1 MRKKM
6 KKLAAFTI
14 IGAALALSACA
25 NKQAVDYG
33 YEKQAPYASDRTVG
47 TSQPAPAAKGDTVFK
62 AKQNK

>member
-1 MRKKM
+1 M
-6 KKLAAFTI
+6 KKIVAITV

-47 TSQPAPAAKGDTVFK
+47 TSQAAPATSGTTVFK
-62 AKQNK
+62 SKQNK

>member
-1 MRKKM
+1 M
-6 KKLAAFTI
+6 KKLVAITV

-47 TSQPAPAAKGDTVFK
+47 SQQATTTSGAAVFK
-62 AKQNK
+62 SKQNK

>member
-1 MRKKM
+1 M
-6 KKLAAFTI
+6 KKFAVLTVV
-14 IGAALALSACA
+14 GAALALSACA

-47 TSQPAPAAKGDTVFK
+47 STTHTPATSGNAVFK

>member
-1 MRKKM
+1 M
-6 KKLAAFTI
+6 KKLAAISI

-33 YEKQAPYASDRTVG
+33 YEKQAPYSSARTVG
-47 TSQPAPAAKGDTVFK
+47 TQTEAAPATSGAAVFK